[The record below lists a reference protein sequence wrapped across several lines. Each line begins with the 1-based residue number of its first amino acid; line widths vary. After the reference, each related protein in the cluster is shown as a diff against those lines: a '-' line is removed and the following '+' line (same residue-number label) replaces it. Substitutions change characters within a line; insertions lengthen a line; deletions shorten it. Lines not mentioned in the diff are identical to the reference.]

1 MVMNYIAKDPT
12 TLTYCLVQAFYSI
25 QEEVHVY
32 DDLGVVIIVNTR
44 GGIDISLERIDPP
57 LR

>member
-12 TLTYCLVQAFYSI
+12 TLTYCVVQAFYSL

-32 DDLGVVIIVNTR
+32 DDLGVVIIVSTR
-44 GGIDISLERIDPP
+44 GAHCVM
-57 LR
+57 